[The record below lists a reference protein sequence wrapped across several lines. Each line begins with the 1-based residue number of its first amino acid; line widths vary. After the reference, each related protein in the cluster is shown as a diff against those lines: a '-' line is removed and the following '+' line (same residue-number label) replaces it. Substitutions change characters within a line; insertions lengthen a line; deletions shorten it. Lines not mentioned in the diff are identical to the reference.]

1 MRTLDVCSTVAIMV
15 GANTLQQMYEEM
27 VTARHY
33 EERLQ
38 EEYLEGKQPAFDIS
52 AGPIPGELHLAAGH
66 EASAAGVCAHLRDD
80 DTVTAPHRPHH
91 VAISKGVDLERMT
104 AEIFGRETGLSRG
117 KGGHMHL
124 YDPDVNFACSGIIA
138 QGVPPAVGAALAAK
152 KRNTDD
158 VAVAFLG
165 EGAIDQ
171 GAFLESLNLAGVHD
185 LPVVFVVEDNDW
197 AISMPKERVTDVD
210 DGSQRADGF
219 DVHRERVD
227 VDDAVAIYEA
237 AGEAVGRARDGNGPT
252 VLEVQVHRRMGHFMG
267 DPEAYRP
274 DEDVELARERDSIER
289 MEGHLEEHGFTG
301 EDRAEI
307 RERAHERV
315 EEAIEW
321 AKDQPQPDP
330 EEAYEDVFTDE
341 LEDWPERRDRELA
354 AADGG
359 EE

>member
-1 MRTLDVCSTVAIMV
+1 MEE
-15 GANTLQQMYEEM
+15 MYEQM

-66 EASAAGVCAHLRDD
+66 EASGVGVCAHLRDD

-91 VAISKGVDLERMT
+91 IAIAKGVDLKRMT
-104 AEIFGRETGLSRG
+104 AEIFGRETGLCRG

-124 YDPDVNFACSGIIA
+124 FDPDVNFACSGIIA
-138 QGVPPAVGAALAAK
+138 QGCPPAVGAAMAAK
-152 KRNTDD
+152 KRNEDR

-171 GAFLESLNLAGVHD
+171 GGFLESLNLAAVQK

-197 AISMPKERVTDVD
+197 AISMPKARVTDVS
-210 DGSQRADGF
+210 DGSQRARGF
-219 DVHRERVD
+219 DMPGERVD
-227 VDDAVAIYEA
+227 YDDATAVYETA
-237 AGEAVGRARDGNGPT
+237 ERAVERARAGNGPT
-252 VLEVQVHRRMGHFMG
+252 LLELQVHRRMGHFMG
-267 DPEAYRP
+267 DAEAYRP
-274 DEDVELARERDSIER
+274 DEDRAWAEKQDSIPKLAADLRDAGVDDDRLDELR
-289 MEGHLEEHGFTG
+289 
-301 EDRAEI
+301 DRA
-307 RERAHERV
+307 HDRV

-321 AKDQPQPDP
+321 AKDQPEPDP
-330 EEAYEDVFTDE
+330 ETAFEDVFTNPPSGDI
-341 LEDWPERRDRELA
+341 PESPM

-359 EE
+359 DDR